1 MSKNLGGYLRGPWWR
16 YMNDEEN
23 SVRRC
28 YVIAWGQIVK
38 EPIDLFQKNLRSIR
52 FVIKTGRGAGRNEKH
67 LLCVGY
73 GDKMATVIMRAMEKG
88 DVVLCAGTWV
98 EREKVKTKK
107 GVHPIYEMQVH
118 FVVPLGIVPFI
129 LDLYASDEI
138 QGVIENYRN
147 ADADVWE
154 SD

>member
-1 MSKNLGGYLRGPWWR
+1 MSKNLGGYIRGPWWR
-16 YMNDEEN
+16 SLGDEEKN
-23 SVRRC
+23 VRRC
-28 YVIAWGQIVK
+28 YVIAWGHIVK
-38 EPIDLFQKNLRSIR
+38 EPIDLFRKNLRSIR

-73 GDKMATVIMRAMEKG
+73 GDKLATTIMRAMEKN
-88 DVVLCAGTWV
+88 DIVLCAGTWV

-118 FVVPLGIVPFI
+118 YLIPLGIVPFV
-129 LDLYASDEI
+129 LDLYASEEMQDIVER
-138 QGVIENYRN
+138 YKN

-154 SD
+154 SE